1 MKRIKHF
8 KVLSIAVAFILV
20 FSVVFPLSTRAENS
34 SEEKF
39 TAEQSIN
46 GTKVTVSADPEVFP
60 EGTTMEVK
68 EVNLTS
74 TEDSLVASQQ
84 QADQKS
90 IKKVAL
96 DITMMN
102 KEGQEIEPDTSKG
115 KVHVSFTND
124 DIKDHTTNVYHIDDN
139 LKVESLK
146 LTKSDDTVTGET
158 TGFSVYVMNFIVG
171 NTTIHYGAQLTEEFN
186 LSKVLSKL
194 LNVDASNI
202 KNVTPNNKTDFDH
215 YGSLTNKDD
224 GFYLKIGHKFPPGG
238 NGFYFNVSYTN
249 ADKEVATATL
259 NITGYSQPP
268 FSGDA
273 NWLNNYTLSKEDEN
287 HTITLYQYNG
297 TDKDLNIPA
306 TVKIGDENYQ
316 ITLSGGVYKSSHITS
331 ISFMKDDTTGV
342 SVKAADSLRE
352 LFANCSSLNKVDLT
366 GLNTEN
372 VTDMS
377 YMFAG
382 DYLLKY
388 VGTSDN
394 SNQVIFSGDGSK
406 FTTKNVVTM
415 EAMFMNMAG
424 PRDNKDSL
432 RKLDV
437 SSFDTTNLKE
447 TNLFAAWNKYLGEVN
462 LGSFRG
468 AISNDAAN
476 DDSTPLRG
484 TDALTKLTL
493 GENWHARDYKTY
505 SSLGIDGNWK
515 YIEPNS
521 NFKNIVFS
529 NEEINTNFYKDMAGT
544 YEKTDEAPSSASRPL
559 YVADGYKKEGNMWEV
574 HTPQNTFHGY
584 CLDHNRLQPSGYFDK
599 VAIDKYAT
607 SNTSTTGVS
616 NYIMDYLDK
625 GNTGYRELGS
635 NMTEALIAL
644 IYWSEYGGNNGPY
657 DQKDVWH
664 FTNDYSSGIAKDSQ
678 LYAKIHGLEYHGP
691 DERGEHVDIDYK
703 VPHTYNDIPNKEKY
717 KLYIYM
723 PSELNLSPEKDQ
735 MQNLLSIEGAND
747 QTYAGVQVKKV
758 DNTSSKAPVS
768 GAKFAVYHA
777 TAEGQIDSSKIF
789 GTGEDHL
796 EFTTNSA
803 GVGGIYR
810 MDKTL
815 GLTVGKYILKEI
827 SAPSGY
833 KLNSTPFQFEVTDN
847 DDQKLITVG
856 NSNNVIVDEVDTTHS
871 GGGISLTKT
880 DSKSGKVLAN
890 AEFTLYETDKDGNI
904 IGEDGTIINI
914 IDKDGNIIKDTSV
927 KPKYSRTYLTD
938 ATGIWKTGLKDLEIG
953 KYYIV
958 VETKAPEGYELKQTG
973 THWPYKSP
981 VIKLQSA
988 EKDSYKDIGI
998 VSDAPQTVDVQIEA
1012 TKKFQ
1017 DVNLAVNKFTFKLYE
1032 QNNPIPVGTA
1042 QNDANGKIKFNKLT
1056 LSAADMPGK
1065 DYYIE
1070 EVPNTPTISGQ
1081 TITYDTHKEPVKVL
1095 LETDATGKLKATVKY
1110 SDDINGAVFVNQLN
1124 VNYDRKL
1131 NVHKIVTN
1139 SLSSSDEFNFYVEIQ
1154 SPAADLASREFTYTL
1169 DGKTGKFKFNRLSTQ
1184 TTDGLYR
1191 YKTAE
1196 GTFKLKDQSTLEITN
1211 LPRGA
1216 KYIVTEDEQDGY
1228 KLVNP
1233 VNASGILTNPETTA
1247 IFTNEGKS
1255 IIPTS
1260 ADSMTRMS
1268 FWILGTAGALVLVL
1282 FLKRRLKASKK

>member
-20 FSVVFPLSTRAENS
+20 FSVVFPLSTRAENAS
-34 SEEKF
+34 TDKF

-96 DITMMN
+96 DITMKN

-171 NTTIHYGAQLTEEFN
+171 NTTIHYGAQLREEFN

-202 KNVTPNNKTDFDH
+202 KNVTSNNETDFKN

-224 GFYLKIGHKFPPGG
+224 GFYLKIKKQFPAGG
-238 NGFYFNVSYTN
+238 NGLYFNVSYTN

-273 NWLNNYTLSKEDEN
+273 SWLNNYTLSKEDEN

-316 ITLSGGVYKSSHITS
+316 ITLSGGVYKSTAITS
-331 ISFMKDDTTGV
+331 ISFMKDDTSGV
-342 SVKAADSLRE
+342 SVKAADSLKE
-352 LFANCSSLNKVDLT
+352 LFQYCSSLNKVDLT

-394 SNQVIFSGDGSK
+394 TNQVIFSGDGSK

-424 PRDNKDSL
+424 PPDNKDGL

-447 TNLFAAWNKYLGEVN
+447 TNLFAAWNTYLEEVN

-515 YIEPNS
+515 YTEPNS
-521 NFKNIVFS
+521 NFKNIIFS

-584 CLDHNRLQPSGYFDK
+584 CLDHNRLQPSGYYDK
-599 VAIDKYAT
+599 VVVDKDAT

-644 IYWSEYGGNNGPY
+644 IYWSEYGGHKGPY
-657 DQKDVWH
+657 DQNDVWH

-678 LYAKIHGLEYHGP
+678 LYAKIHGLRYTGL
-691 DERGEHVDIDYK
+691 DERGVKVDIDYQ

-758 DNTSSKAPVS
+758 DNTPSKAPVS

-777 TAEGQIDSSKIF
+777 TAEGKIDSSKTF

-815 GLTVGKYILKEI
+815 GLTVGKYILQEI

-833 KLNSTPFQFEVTDN
+833 KLNSKPFQFEVTDN
-847 DDQKLITVG
+847 DDQKILSVG
-856 NSNNVIVDEVDTTHS
+856 DNGVIVDDVDETYV
-871 GGGISLTKT
+871 GGGITLTKV
-880 DSKSGKVLAN
+880 DSTTGKALSN
-890 AEFTLYETDKDGNI
+890 AEFTLYETDVAGNI
-904 IGEDGTIINI
+904 L
-914 IDKDGNIIKDTSV
+914 KDTNN
-927 KPKYSRTYLTD
+927 KPIYSKTYTTD
-938 ATGIWKTGLKDLEIG
+938 ENGVLKTGLKDLEINKDNP

-958 VETKAPEGYELKQTG
+958 VETKAPEGYD
-973 THWPYKSP
+973 
-981 VIKLQSA
+981 KLQQDTGKEYQSDVINLVKTVFND
-988 EKDSYKDIGI
+988 ESNKYKDIG
-998 VSDAPQTVDVQIEA
+998 VVKNVPQTVEVQIEA
-1012 TKKFQ
+1012 TKQFLGGSL
-1017 DVNLAVNKFTFKLYE
+1017 VGNEFTFNLKDAQGNL
-1032 QNNPIPVGTA
+1032 IDTA
-1042 QNDANGKIKFNKLT
+1042 KNDANGKIKFNKLT

-1070 EVPNTPTISGQ
+1070 EVPNTSTISGQ

-1095 LETDATGKLKATVKY
+1095 LETVATTGTDATTSQLKATVKY
-1110 SDDINGAVFVNQLN
+1110 SDDTNGAVFVNQLN
-1124 VNYDRKL
+1124 VNYDGKL
-1131 NVHKIVTN
+1131 NVHKTVTN
-1139 SLSSSDEFNFYVEIQ
+1139 SLTSSDEFNFYVEIQ
-1154 SPAADLASREFTYTL
+1154 SPAADLASKEFSYTL
-1169 DGKTGKFKFNRLSTQ
+1169 DGKTGKFKFNRLSTK
-1184 TTDGLYR
+1184 TDTGLYR

-1196 GTFKLKDQSTLEITN
+1196 GTFKLKDQSNLKFTD

-1216 KYIVTEDEQDGY
+1216 QYIVTEDEENGY
-1228 KLVNP
+1228 KLVKSENTT
-1233 VNASGILTNPETTA
+1233 GTLTETEVTA
-1247 IFTNEGKS
+1247 KFTNEANS

-1268 FWILGTAGALVLVL
+1268 FWILGSAGALVFVL
-1282 FLKRRLKASKK
+1282 ILKRRLKASKK

>member
-20 FSVVFPLSTRAENS
+20 FSVVFPLSTRAENAS
-34 SEEKF
+34 TDKF

-96 DITMMN
+96 DITMKN

-115 KVHVSFTND
+115 KVNVSFTND
-124 DIKDHTTNVYHIDDN
+124 DIKNHTTNVYHIDDN

-146 LTKSDDTVTGET
+146 LTKSGDTVTGET
-158 TGFSVYVMNFIVG
+158 TGFSTYILDFIVG
-171 NTTIHYGAQLTEEFN
+171 NKTLYYGVTLNTRIN
-186 LSKVLSKL
+186 LSEELAEL
-194 LNVDASNI
+194 LHIDASKITNI
-202 KNVTPNNKTDFDH
+202 KSNNEDDFKN
-215 YGSLTNKDD
+215 YGFISKDKP
-224 GFYLKIGHKFPPGG
+224 FYLTVNEKLPATGDGLAFTV
-238 NGFYFNVSYTN
+238 NYTDTDNN
-249 ADKEVATATL
+249 AVTATL
-259 NITGYSQPP
+259 YIKNNEQT

-273 NWLNNYTLSKEDEN
+273 SFINDYQGRKDDDT
-287 HTITLYQYNG
+287 HTITLTKYYG
-297 TDKDLNIPA
+297 TKTDLIIPP
-306 TVKIGDENYQ
+306 TVKINDVDYQ
-316 ITLSGGVYKSSHITS
+316 VVLTGNVYKQTNITS
-331 ISFMKDDTTGV
+331 IVFNKDVTTGK
-342 SVKAADSLRE
+342 SVQAVGSLSE
-352 LFANCSSLNKVDLT
+352 LFSGCVSLTKVDLS
-366 GLNTEN
+366 GLDTSN

-377 YMFAG
+377 AMFDTCIALSNDG
-382 DYLLKY
+382 SNSYLLFSKKDGNGN
-388 VGTSDN
+388 VIN
-394 SNQVIFSGDGSK
+394 S
-406 FTTKNVVTM
+406 FTTKNVKNM
-415 EAMFMNMAG
+415 NDMF
-424 PRDNKDSL
+424 RDMWYL
-432 RKLDV
+432 TKLDL
-437 SSFDTTNLKE
+437 SSFDTTSLEEMNSFAGNDINLTE
-447 TNLFAAWNKYLGEVN
+447 INLS
-462 LGSFRG
+462 SFKG
-468 AISNDAAN
+468 AISKNASNHENA
-476 DDSTPLRG
+476 PLLN
-484 TDALTKLTL
+484 TNSLNKITF

-515 YIEPNS
+515 YTGPNK
-521 NFKNIVFS
+521 NFENIVFS
-529 NEEINTNFYKDMAGT
+529 NEELDSNYYSDMAGT

-815 GLTVGKYILKEI
+815 GLTVGKYILQEI

-833 KLNSTPFQFEVTDN
+833 KLNSRPFQFEVTDN

-988 EKDSYKDIGI
+988 EKDSYKDVGI

-1017 DVNLAVNKFTFKLYE
+1017 DVNLAKNKFKFRLYE
-1032 QNNPIPVGTA
+1032 QNNPIPVDTA
-1042 QNDANGKIKFNKLT
+1042 QNDDNGKVTFKKLT

-1065 DYYIE
+1065 NYYIE

-1095 LETDATGKLKATVKY
+1095 LETDANGKLKATVKY
-1110 SDDINGAVFVNQLN
+1110 SDDTNGAVFVNQLN

-1268 FWILGTAGALVLVL
+1268 FWIIGTAGALVLVL

>member
-20 FSVVFPLSTRAENS
+20 FSVVFPLSTRAENAS
-34 SEEKF
+34 TDKF

-96 DITMMN
+96 DITMKN

-202 KNVTPNNKTDFDH
+202 KNVTPNNKTDFDN
-215 YGSLTNKDD
+215 YGTLIKKDNG

-268 FSGDA
+268 FSSDA
-273 NWLNNYTLSKEDEN
+273 SWLNNYTLSKEDEN

-415 EAMFMNMAG
+415 ERMFYYMVYPWG
-424 PRDNKDSL
+424 NKDGL

-447 TNLFAAWNKYLGEVN
+447 TKLFAAGNTYLEEVN
-462 LGSFRG
+462 LSSFRG
-468 AISNDAAN
+468 AISNEAAN
-476 DDSTPLRG
+476 DANTPLRE
-484 TDALTKLTL
+484 TDALTKLNL
-493 GENWHARDYKTY
+493 GGNWHARDYKTY
-505 SSLGIDGNWK
+505 SSLGIEGNWK
-515 YIEPNS
+515 YTGPNE

-544 YEKTDEAPSSASRPL
+544 YEKTNEAPSSASRPL
-559 YVADGYKKEGNMWEV
+559 YVADGYVKEGNMWEV

-584 CLDHNRLQPSGYFDK
+584 CLDHNRLAPSGYFDK
-599 VAIDKYAT
+599 VAIDNDVT
-607 SNTSTTGVS
+607 SNTSTSRTS

-625 GNTGYRELGS
+625 GNTGYKELGN

-644 IYWSEYGGNNGPY
+644 IYWSEYGGHKGPY
-657 DQKDVWH
+657 DQNDVWH
-664 FTNDYSSGIAKDSQ
+664 FTNDYSSGISAELK
-678 LYAKIHGLEYHGP
+678 AKIAG
-691 DERGEHVDIDYK
+691 
-703 VPHTYNDIPNKEKY
+703 HTYNDIPNKENY

-758 DNTSSKAPVS
+758 DNTPSKAPVS
-768 GAKFAVYHA
+768 GATFAVYHA
-777 TAEGQIDSSKIF
+777 KDDGTTKDLTKKF

-796 EFTTNSA
+796 EFTTNSS

-815 GLTVGKYILKEI
+815 GLTEGKYILEEKT
-827 SAPSGY
+827 PPTGY
-833 KLNSTPFQFEVTDN
+833 TKNNESFKFEVTEK

-856 NSNNVIVDEVDTTHS
+856 DLNNVIVDDVIKNYS

-880 DSKSGKVLAN
+880 DSNTGKALAN
-890 AEFTLYETDKDGNI
+890 AEFTLYETDKDG
-904 IGEDGTIINI
+904 NI

-927 KPKYSRTYLTD
+927 KPKYSKTYLTD
-938 ATGIWKTGLKDLEIG
+938 DNGVWKTGLKDLEISTPEKR

-958 VETKAPEGYELKQTG
+958 RETKAPEGYNLNQQG
-973 THWPYKSP
+973 TNKPYQSS
-981 VIKLQSA
+981 VIELQSS
-988 EKDSYKDIGI
+988 EENSYKDIG
-998 VSDAPQTVDVQIEA
+998 VVTNVPQTVDVQIEA
-1012 TKKFQ
+1012 TKQFLGGSL
-1017 DVNLAVNKFTFKLYE
+1017 VGNEFTFNLRDA
-1032 QNNPIPVGTA
+1032 QRNLIDTA
-1042 QNDANGKIKFNKLT
+1042 ENDANGKIKFKKLT

-1070 EVPNTPTISGQ
+1070 EVPNTSTISGQ

-1095 LETDATGKLKATVKY
+1095 LETEATTDATTGKLKATVKY
-1110 SDDINGAVFVNQLN
+1110 SDDTNGAVFVNQLN
-1124 VNYDRKL
+1124 VNYDGKL
-1131 NVHKIVTN
+1131 NVHKTVTN
-1139 SLSSSDEFNFYVEIQ
+1139 SLTSSDEFNFYVEIQ
-1154 SPAADLASREFTYTL
+1154 SPAADLASKEFSYTL
-1169 DGKTGKFKFNRLSTQ
+1169 DGKTGKFKFNRLSTK
-1184 TTDGLYR
+1184 TDTGLYR

-1196 GTFKLKDQSTLEITN
+1196 GTFKLKDQSNLKFTD

-1216 KYIVTEDEQDGY
+1216 QYIVTEDEENGY
-1228 KLVNP
+1228 KLVKSENTT
-1233 VNASGILTNPETTA
+1233 GTLTETEVTA
-1247 IFTNEGKS
+1247 KFTNEANS

-1268 FWILGTAGALVLVL
+1268 FWILGSAGALVFVL
-1282 FLKRRLKASKK
+1282 ILKRRLKASKK

>member
-20 FSVVFPLSTRAENS
+20 FSVVFPLSTRAENAS
-34 SEEKF
+34 TDKF

-96 DITMMN
+96 DITMKN

-146 LTKSDDTVTGET
+146 LTKSGDTVTGET
-158 TGFSVYVMNFIVG
+158 TGFSTYILDFIVG
-171 NTTIHYGAQLTEEFN
+171 NKTLYYGVTLNTRIN
-186 LSKVLSKL
+186 LSEELAEL
-194 LNVDASNI
+194 LHIDASKITNI
-202 KNVTPNNKTDFDH
+202 KSNNENDFKN
-215 YGSLTNKDD
+215 YGFISKDKP
-224 GFYLKIGHKFPPGG
+224 FYLTVNQELPATGDGLAFTV
-238 NGFYFNVSYTN
+238 NYTDTDNN
-249 ADKEVATATL
+249 AVTATL
-259 NITGYSQPP
+259 YIKNNEQT

-273 NWLNNYTLSKEDEN
+273 SFINDYQGRKDDDT
-287 HTITLYQYNG
+287 HTITLTKYYG
-297 TDKDLNIPA
+297 IKTDLIIPP
-306 TVKIGDENYQ
+306 TVKINGVDYQ
-316 ITLSGGVYKSSHITS
+316 VVLTGNVYKQTNITS
-331 ISFMKDDTTGV
+331 IVFNKDVTTGK
-342 SVKAADSLRE
+342 SVQAVGSLSE
-352 LFANCSSLNKVDLT
+352 LFSGCVSLTKVDLS
-366 GLNTEN
+366 GLDTSN

-377 YMFAG
+377 SMFEGAG
-382 DYLLKY
+382 TDYINPLKND
-388 VGTSDN
+388 GTN
-394 SNQVIFSGDGSK
+394 SYILFSKTDSNNNVINS
-406 FTTKNVVTM
+406 FTTRNVKNM
-415 EAMFMNMAG
+415 NNMF
-424 PRDNKDSL
+424 RDMWYLK
-432 RKLDV
+432 KLDV
-437 SSFDTTNLKE
+437 SSFDTTSLEEMNSFASNDINLTE
-447 TNLFAAWNKYLGEVN
+447 INLS
-462 LGSFRG
+462 SFKG
-468 AISNDAAN
+468 AISKNASNHENA
-476 DDSTPLRG
+476 PLLN
-484 TDALTKLTL
+484 TNSLNKITL

-505 SSLGIDGNWK
+505 GSLGIDGNWK
-515 YIEPNS
+515 YTGPNV

-529 NEEINTNFYKDMAGT
+529 NEELNSNYYSDMAGT

-559 YVADGYKKEGNMWEV
+559 YVADGYVKKDNMWEV

-584 CLDHNRLQPSGYFDK
+584 CLDHNRLAPSGYFDK
-599 VAIDKYAT
+599 VAIDKNVT

-616 NYIMDYLDK
+616 NYIMDYLDE
-625 GNTGYRELGS
+625 GNTGYKELGS

-644 IYWSEYGGNNGPY
+644 IYWSEYGGHDGPY
-657 DQKDVWH
+657 NQDDVWH
-664 FTNDYSSGIAKDSQ
+664 FTNDYSSGISAELNK
-678 LYAKIHGLEYHGP
+678 KIKG
-691 DERGEHVDIDYK
+691 
-703 VPHTYNDIPNKEKY
+703 HTYNDIPNKENY

-758 DNTSSKAPVS
+758 DNTPSKAPVS
-768 GAKFAVYHA
+768 GATFAVYHA
-777 TAEGQIDSSKIF
+777 KDDGTIKDLTKKF

-796 EFTTNSA
+796 EFTTNSS

-815 GLTVGKYILKEI
+815 GLTEGKYILEEKT
-827 SAPSGY
+827 PPTGY
-833 KLNSTPFQFEVTDN
+833 TKNNTSFKFEVTEK

-856 NSNNVIVDEVDTTHS
+856 DSNHVIVDDIDTTYE
-871 GGGISLTKT
+871 GGGISLKKT
-880 DSKSGKVLAN
+880 DYYSGKALAN
-890 AEFTLYETDKDGNI
+890 AEFTLYETDKDG
-904 IGEDGTIINI
+904 NI

-927 KPKYSRTYLTD
+927 KPKYSKTYLTD
-938 ATGIWKTGLKDLEIG
+938 DNGVWKTGLKDLEISTPEKR

-958 VETKAPEGYELKQTG
+958 RETKAPEGYNLNQQG
-973 THWPYKSP
+973 TNKPYQSS
-981 VIKLQSA
+981 VIELQSIN
-988 EKDSYKDIGI
+988 ENSYKDIG
-998 VSDAPQTVDVQIEA
+998 VVTNVPQTVEVQIEA

-1017 DVNLAVNKFTFKLYE
+1017 DVNLAENKFTFKLYDSQNHQVGPE
-1032 QNNPIPVGTA
+1032 QK
-1042 QNDANGKIKFNKLT
+1042 NDDNGKVTFKTT

-1065 DYYIE
+1065 DYYIVE
-1070 EVPNTPTISGQ
+1070 EQTTQTISGQ

-1110 SDDINGAVFVNQLN
+1110 SDDTNGAVFVNQLN
-1124 VNYDRKL
+1124 VNYDGKL
-1131 NVHKIVTN
+1131 NVHKTVTN

-1154 SPAADLASREFTYTL
+1154 SPAADLASREFNYKL
-1169 DGKTGKFKFNRLSTQ
+1169 GDKTGKFKFNRLSTK
-1184 TTDGLYR
+1184 TADGLYR

-1196 GTFKLKDQSTLEITN
+1196 GTFKLKDQSTLELTS
-1211 LPRGA
+1211 LPSGA
-1216 KYIVTEDEQDGY
+1216 KYIVTEDKQDGY
-1228 KLVNP
+1228 NLVKTKDD
-1233 VNASGILTNPETTA
+1233 SGTITNEGITA
-1247 IFTNEGKS
+1247 YFTNEGKS

>member
-1 MKRIKHF
+1 MKRIKHL

-20 FSVVFPLSTRAENS
+20 FSVVFPLSTRAENAS
-34 SEEKF
+34 TDKF

-96 DITMMN
+96 DITMKN
-102 KEGQEIEPDTSKG
+102 KEGKEIEPDTSKG

-202 KNVTPNNKTDFDH
+202 KNVTPYNEENFSK

-224 GFYLKIGHKFPPGG
+224 GFYLKIGHKFPAGG
-238 NGFYFNVSYTN
+238 NGLSFNVSYTN

-259 NITGYSQPP
+259 NITGYSQPT
-268 FSGDA
+268 FSSDA
-273 NWLNNYTLSKEDEN
+273 SWLNNYTLSKEDAN

-316 ITLSGGVYKSSHITS
+316 ITLSGGVYRSTHITS

-342 SVKAADSLRE
+342 SVKAADSLKE
-352 LFANCSSLNKVDLT
+352 LFAYCSSLNKVDLT

-415 EAMFMNMAG
+415 EAMFMIMVG
-424 PRDNKDSL
+424 PPDNKDGL

-447 TNLFAAWNKYLGEVN
+447 TNLFAAWNTYLEEVN
-462 LGSFRG
+462 LGSFKG

-476 DDSTPLRG
+476 DSNTPLRG
-484 TDALTKLTL
+484 TDALKILTL

-505 SSLGIDGNWK
+505 SSLGIEGNWK
-515 YIEPNS
+515 YTGPNK
-521 NFKNIVFS
+521 NFKDIVFS
-529 NEEINTNFYKDMAGT
+529 NEEINTSFYKDMAGT
-544 YEKTDEAPSSASRPL
+544 YEKTNEAPSSASRPL
-559 YVADGYKKEGNMWEV
+559 YVADGYVKEGNMWEV

-584 CLDHNRLQPSGYFDK
+584 CLDHKRLAPSGYFDK
-599 VAIDKYAT
+599 VAIDKNAK
-607 SNTSTTGVS
+607 SNTSPEGELS
-616 NYIMDYLDK
+616 NWVMDYLDE

-644 IYWSEYGGNNGPY
+644 IYWSEYGGHNGPY
-657 DQKDVWH
+657 NQNDVWH
-664 FTNDYSSGIAKDSQ
+664 FTNDYSSGISSELAK
-678 LYAKIHGLEYHGP
+678 KIKG
-691 DERGEHVDIDYK
+691 
-703 VPHTYNDIPNKEKY
+703 HTYNDIPNKEKY
-717 KLYIYM
+717 KLYIYT

-747 QTYAGVQVKKV
+747 QAYAGVQIKKV

-768 GAKFAVYHA
+768 GATFAVYHA
-777 TAEGQIDSSKIF
+777 NADGTKDLTKKF

-796 EFTTNSA
+796 EFTTNSS

-815 GLTVGKYILKEI
+815 GLTEGNYILEEI

-833 KLNSTPFQFEVTDN
+833 KLNSTSFKFEVTEN

-856 NSNNVIVDEVDTTHS
+856 DSNGVIVDDVDEGYV
-871 GGGISLTKT
+871 GGGITLKKV
-880 DSKSGKVLAN
+880 DSTTGKPLAN
-890 AEFTLYETDKDGNI
+890 AEFTLYETDSNGNI
-904 IGEDGTIINI
+904 K
-914 IDKDGNIIKDTSV
+914 KDSSGKTLYS
-927 KPKYSRTYLTD
+927 KKYTTD
-938 ATGIWKTGLKDLEIG
+938 ENGVLKTGLKDLEINKKEP
-953 KYYIV
+953 KYYIIK
-958 VETKAPEGYELKQTG
+958 ETKAPDGYDINQKDTG
-973 THWPYKSP
+973 KPYQSS
-981 VIKLQSA
+981 VINLVKTLFNDESN
-988 EKDSYKDIGI
+988 KYRDIG
-998 VSDAPQTVDVQIEA
+998 VVTNVPQTVDVQIEA
-1012 TKKFQ
+1012 NKVFPGV
-1017 DVNLAVNKFTFKLYE
+1017 DLANNKFTFNLKDS
-1032 QNNPIPVGTA
+1032 QGNIIDTQ
-1042 QNDANGKIKFNKLT
+1042 QNDATGKIKFKKLT

-1070 EVPNTPTISGQ
+1070 EVQNTPTISGQ
-1081 TITYDTHKEPVKVL
+1081 TITYDTHRETVKVL
-1095 LETDATGKLKATVKY
+1095 LETDADGKLKATVKY
-1110 SDDINGAVFVNQLN
+1110 SDDTNGAVFVNQLN
-1124 VNYDRKL
+1124 VNYDGKL
-1131 NVHKIVTN
+1131 NVHKTVTN
-1139 SLSSSDEFNFYVEIQ
+1139 SLTSSDEFNFYVEIQ
-1154 SPAADLASREFTYTL
+1154 SPAADLASKEFSYTL
-1169 DGKTGKFKFNRLSTQ
+1169 DGKTGKFKFNRLSTK
-1184 TTDGLYR
+1184 TDTGLYR

-1196 GTFKLKDQSTLEITN
+1196 GTFKLKDQSNLKFTD

-1216 KYIVTEDEQDGY
+1216 QYIVTEDEENGY
-1228 KLVNP
+1228 KLVKSENTT
-1233 VNASGILTNPETTA
+1233 GTLTETEVTA
-1247 IFTNEGKS
+1247 KFTNEANS

-1268 FWILGTAGALVLVL
+1268 FWILGSAGALVFVL
-1282 FLKRRLKASKK
+1282 ILKRRLKASKK